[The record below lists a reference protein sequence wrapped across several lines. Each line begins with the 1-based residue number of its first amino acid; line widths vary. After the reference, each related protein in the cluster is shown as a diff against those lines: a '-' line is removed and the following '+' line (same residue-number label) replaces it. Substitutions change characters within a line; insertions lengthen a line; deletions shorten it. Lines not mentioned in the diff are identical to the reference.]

1 MIGNQTAEDHYRLEE
16 QMMTFE
22 EHYKDLKIIQKLI
35 KSGVKYLYQYIAEN
49 KHSNFEILT
58 MLLASVKTK
67 KLQKEIQTRLD
78 RISHGT
84 D

>member
-1 MIGNQTAEDHYRLEE
+1 MIGNQTAEDYYRLEE

-35 KSGVKYLYQYIAEN
+35 KSGVKYLHQYVAEN